1 MLINFP
7 TIQKYSRNS
16 CNFLKNMLFNYKAID
31 NTGETKEGSID
42 ASSMDIAVTSLQG
55 RGLIVSSIKPV
66 KTGSIFSHIPF
77 LNRVSNKDIVIVS
90 RQMATLFEAQVSA
103 LRIFKLLA
111 AQVENT
117 QLRDALSKV
126 ADDIQEGSSIS
137 KSLEK
142 HPTIFSDFYVNMVR
156 SGEES
161 GKLDQTFGY
170 LADYLDRSY
179 EVTSKAKHA
188 LIYPAFVIATF
199 IGVMAL
205 MFTVIIPKIAPILEE
220 SGQELPIYTKAV
232 LGLSG
237 FFINYGLYAF
247 IALAIAGF
255 LFKKYVD
262 TKEGKKAFN
271 QFQLSVPYVG
281 DLYRKLYLSR
291 IADNMNT
298 MVLSGISMVKAIET
312 TSAVV
317 GNDIY
322 KDILDKSLEAV
333 KSGSSLSTAFS
344 QFAEIPSIMTQMIK
358 VGEETGELGNILK
371 TLAKF
376 YQREVVSAVDTLVD
390 LIEPVM
396 VVGLGLGVGTLL
408 ASVLMPIYNIASS
421 F

>member
-1 MLINFP
+1 ML
-7 TIQKYSRNS
+7 Y
-16 CNFLKNMLFNYKAID
+16 NYKAID
-31 NTGETKEGSID
+31 STGQTKEGAID
-42 ASSMDIAVTSLQG
+42 APTIDTAISSLQG
-55 RGLIVSSIKPV
+55 RGLIISAITPQEERSV
-66 KTGSIFSHIPF
+66 TRFLPF
-77 LNRVSNKDIVIVS
+77 LGRVSNKDIVIVS

-111 AQVENT
+111 AQVENAT
-117 QLRDALSKV
+117 FRKSLSMI

-137 KSLEK
+137 KALEK
-142 HPTIFSDFYVNMVR
+142 HPKIFSSFYVNMVR

-161 GKLDQTFGY
+161 GRLDQTFGY

-179 EVTSKAKHA
+179 EVTSKARHA
-188 LIYPAFVIATF
+188 LIYPIFVIITF
-199 IGVMAL
+199 IAVMVL

-220 SGQELPIYTKAV
+220 SGQELPIYTKIV

-237 FFINYGLYAF
+237 FFINYGIIFFVIVVVVGFVFRKYITTAQGKAAF
-247 IALAIAGF
+247 
-255 LFKKYVD
+255 D
-262 TKEGKKAFN
+262 
-271 QFQLSVPYVG
+271 QFRLSVPYVG
-281 DLYRKLYLSR
+281 DLYKKLYLSR

-298 MVLSGISMVKAIET
+298 MVLSGISMVKALET

-322 KDILDKSLEAV
+322 KDILDRSLEAV
-333 KSGSSLSTAFS
+333 KGGAALSSAFS
-344 QFAEIPSIMTQMIK
+344 QFPEIPSIMTQMIK

-376 YQREVVSAVDTLVD
+376 YQREVIAAVDTLVD

-396 VVGLGLGVGTLL
+396 VVMLGLGVGILL
-408 ASVLMPIYNIASS
+408 ASVLMPIYNLASS